1 MIKLVLS
8 FIGERMS
15 VITFKSKKADTFGN
29 LVKDPALLLS
39 VAVIWVFLAIF
50 VLLPIIRIFALA
62 FMEGGHFNL
71 AGFSEILFKRYT
83 LISTWNSIL
92 LGALVG
98 LFGTALG
105 FFFAFTSVRANLP
118 KWWSRLLDWAI
129 ILPLISP
136 PFTMAITVIFSF
148 GPKGLITHSL
158 LGMDNFNVYGM
169 WSTLFAETIT
179 YFPISYITLKGILG
193 GIDPTVE
200 DMAFSLGSSRFDVFR
215 KVTLPLSTSGLA
227 NSFLLLFAASLADF
241 ATPLILAG
249 NRFPLLPTEAFL
261 QITGLFDIKGGAILS
276 FILLIPSLAVFF
288 LQRYWVGRR
297 NFVTITG
304 KSGSQTK
311 FKSVGN
317 KTRYLFL
324 FICLMTT
331 IFIFYFYVLLV
342 FASLIQAFGA
352 DNSFTLSHYSHIFTR
367 GVKVIK
373 DTLIIAVS
381 GMLIGGIY
389 GVVIGYITA
398 KKKYFSRKL
407 MEVVAMINYA
417 LPGTIVGIA
426 YLITF
431 NRRPFLLTGTAIIII
446 LCNVAKYGAYG
457 IRTTV
462 AILQQIHPG
471 IEEASS
477 SLGASSVHTFRRI
490 TIPLILPGL
499 FSGLG
504 IVFIRSMTAISA
516 AIFLVSLNWNLI
528 TVSIL
533 ENMTELHLGVSA
545 AFSVFVVII
554 VFIVTSLISLGLK
567 SLRQPGAMRMTS
579 LFGA

>member
-1 MIKLVLS
+1 
-8 FIGERMS
+8 MS
-15 VITFKSKKADTFGN
+15 VIAAKSKKTDTLSN
-29 LVKDPALLLS
+29 LVRDPALFIS
-39 VAVIWVFLAIF
+39 VIVVWAFLGLF
-50 VLLPIIRIFALA
+50 VLFPIIKILIITFT
-62 FMEGGHFNL
+62 EGGHFNL
-71 AGFSEILFKRYT
+71 SGFIKILSKKYTMIAG
-83 LISTWNSIL
+83 WNSIL

-98 LFGTALG
+98 LCGTALG

-148 GPKGLITHSL
+148 GPRGLITHSL
-158 LGMDNFNVYGM
+158 LGMDQFNVYGM

-200 DMAFSLGSSRFDVFR
+200 DMAFSLGSSRWDVFR
-215 KVTLPLSTSGLA
+215 KVTLPLSTAGLA

-249 NRFPLLPTEAFL
+249 NSFPLLPTEAFL
-261 QITGLFDIKGGAILS
+261 QITGLFDMKGGSVLS

-297 NFVTITG
+297 NLVTITG

-324 FICLMTT
+324 SVCLLTV
-331 IFIFYFYVLLV
+331 IFILYFYILLL
-342 FASLIQAFGA
+342 FASLIKAFGA
-352 DNSFTLSHYSHIFTR
+352 DNTFTLTHYKVIFTR
-367 GVKVIK
+367 GRDVIK
-373 DTLIIAVS
+373 DTLIISIS
-381 GMLIGGIY
+381 GMLLGGLY
-389 GVVIGYITA
+389 GVVVGYITA
-398 KKKYFSRKL
+398 KKKFLSRRL
-407 MEVVAMINYA
+407 MEIIAMVNYA

-431 NRRPFLLTGTAIIII
+431 NKSPFLLTGTALIIII
-446 LCNVAKYGAYG
+446 CNVAKYGAYG
-457 IRTTV
+457 IRSTV

-471 IEEASS
+471 IEEASL
-477 SLGASSVHTFRRI
+477 SLGASSIYTFRRI
-490 TIPLILPGL
+490 TVPLVLPGL

-545 AFSVFVVII
+545 AFSVFVVVV
-554 VFIVTSLISLGLK
+554 VFAVITGISFCLK
-567 SLRQPGAMRMTS
+567 LLRQPGAMRMTS